1 MMQSKPVSAAAEA
14 AIWLREETGFVP
26 ILDATLM
33 AGRVAGD
40 DRTTSITMSPPNMPV
55 APLTRRSGEMA
66 ASKVKLDALVRVPC
80 WISEWVAGLISY
92 QRTWE
97 PAPPKTVCWVQSAV
111 TPPCAGSTAET
122 AWVLRASRVS
132 SLSVVPGWGAEAGT
146 WKALTGTE
154 VPVAGIVAAP
164 VADFVT
170 VNTVRKVAPPEGMLA
185 GRATAHPVELVS
197 VWLAGTG
204 VNAAVPLAFFS
215 VPLRPTVSV
224 PGAGQADPGGGLL
237 IQAMVDPAKRG
248 PLKSLLPISMKSWV
262 SPSLG

>member
-1 MMQSKPVSAAAEA
+1 MMQSKPVSAAPEA
-14 AIWLREETGFVP
+14 AIWLREETGFGP

-33 AGRVAGD
+33 AGRVAVD
-40 DRTTSITMSPPNMPV
+40 DRTTAITMSPPNMLV

-154 VPVAGIVAAP
+154 VPVAGIVAVPAE
-164 VADFVT
+164 DFVT
-170 VNTVRKVAPPEGMLA
+170 LNTVREVAPPDGMLA
-185 GRATAHPVELVS
+185 GRATAHPAELVS

-204 VNAAVPLAFFS
+204 VNAAVPSAFFS
-215 VPLRPTVSV
+215 VPEIPAVNV
-224 PGAGQADPGGGLL
+224 PGAGQAVPDGGLVS
-237 IQAMVDPAKRG
+237 QA
-248 PLKSLLPISMKSWV
+248 I
-262 SPSLG
+262 

>member
-1 MMQSKPVSAAAEA
+1 MQSKPVSAAPEVATS
-14 AIWLREETGFVP
+14 LRADTRFDP

-33 AGRVAGD
+33 AGRVVVEDWTA
-40 DRTTSITMSPPNMPV
+40 SITMSPPNWRV
-55 APLTRRSGEMA
+55 VPLTRRSGEMA

-154 VPVAGIVAAP
+154 VPVAG
-164 VADFVT
+164 
-170 VNTVRKVAPPEGMLA
+170 
-185 GRATAHPVELVS
+185 
-197 VWLAGTG
+197 TG
-204 VNAAVPLAFFS
+204 VNAAEPLAFFS
-215 VPLRPTVSV
+215 VPETPAVNVL
-224 PGAGQADPGGGLL
+224 GAGQAGPAGGLVS
-237 IQAMVDPAKRG
+237 QAMCDPAKLD
-248 PLKSLLPISMKSWV
+248 PLNSLTPISWKSWV
-262 SPSLG
+262 MPSLG

>member
-14 AIWLREETGFVP
+14 AIWLREETGFGP

-33 AGRVAGD
+33 AGRVVVEDWTA
-40 DRTTSITMSPPNMPV
+40 SITMSPPNWRV
-55 APLTRRSGEMA
+55 VPLTRRSGEMA

-132 SLSVVPGWGAEAGT
+132 
-146 WKALTGTE
+146 
-154 VPVAGIVAAP
+154 
-164 VADFVT
+164 
-170 VNTVRKVAPPEGMLA
+170 
-185 GRATAHPVELVS
+185 

-215 VPLRPTVSV
+215 VPETPAVNVL
-224 PGAGQADPGGGLL
+224 GAGQAGPAGGLVS
-237 IQAMVDPAKRG
+237 QAMCDPAKLD
-248 PLKSLLPISMKSWV
+248 PLNSLTPISWKSWV
-262 SPSLG
+262 MPSLG